1 MPPVKNAIPSNPR
14 SKVWRHFG
22 NSQDGEY
29 AQCLICKESKTI
41 AIHIKVRGGS
51 TQALR
56 NHIKYHH
63 KKEFRDMEKEEA
75 DESKEKEKEKLD
87 DSETGSPPKKL
98 TVTEML
104 KRKISAKMSESQGAS
119 GGGRSR
125 ATLSQVFS
133 SQQKSN
139 FKKECDSYE
148 LLPYADS
155 GVDQLLW
162 WKDHSSLTL

>member
-1 MPPVKNAIPSNPR
+1 MPPVKNAIPLNPR

-63 KKEFRDMEKEEA
+63 KKEFRDIADLYLVSEE
-75 DESKEKEKEKLD
+75 DEEEFRKFRL
-87 DSETGSPPKKL
+87 GNL
-98 TVTEML
+98 TFIKFLIEV
-104 KRKISAKMSESQGAS
+104 ID
-119 GGGRSR
+119 
-125 ATLSQVFS
+125 F
-133 SQQKSN
+133 
-139 FKKECDSYE
+139 
-148 LLPYADS
+148 
-155 GVDQLLW
+155 
-162 WKDHSSLTL
+162 